1 MIIIKIMLTDIMQ
14 YNSYSKII
22 LIEDEKIK
30 NGQIYNIYLKEDGL
44 FSASILK
51 KCYRYHTDL
60 TDASTLREMITDFLV
75 QVMCFDFNRIKIW
88 ILCYLF
94 ILFRCSLF

>member
-1 MIIIKIMLTDIMQ
+1 MQ

-22 LIEDEKIK
+22 LIEGEKIK
-30 NGQIYNIYLKEDGL
+30 IGQVYNIYLKEDEL

-60 TDASTLREMITDFLV
+60 TSASTLREMITDFYGSSNVLRF
-75 QVMCFDFNRIKIW
+75 QQNLNLDIM
-88 ILCYLF
+88 LF
-94 ILFRCSLF
+94 INI

>member
-1 MIIIKIMLTDIMQ
+1 MMEFLWVLLIIIKILLTDIMQ

-22 LIEDEKIK
+22 LIEGEKIK

-51 KCYRYHTDL
+51 KCYRYHREL
-60 TDASTLREMITDFLV
+60 TDESTLREMITDFYGSSNMLRF
-75 QVMCFDFNRIKIW
+75 QQN
-88 ILCYLF
+88 
-94 ILFRCSLF
+94 